1 MHSERPDRKPEARRG
16 TRAAIAGTKQLAEH
30 VTHDAPRFRLVV
42 VHHLCYLPTCAPD
55 RAPRVAY
62 AGWSVAGGGGG
73 VVSAGGGLG
82 GCAASSMPSAASAS
96 AALPEPATALRSSTA
111 RSTAA
116 CTLGGICPTS
126 SCVMRASNAFTAGPN

>member
-1 MHSERPDRKPEARRG
+1 MHSERPDRKPEASRG

-42 VHHLCYLPTCAPD
+42 VHHLGYLPTCAPD
-55 RAPRVAY
+55 GAPTRRLY
-62 AGWSVAGGGGG
+62 AGWSAGGG